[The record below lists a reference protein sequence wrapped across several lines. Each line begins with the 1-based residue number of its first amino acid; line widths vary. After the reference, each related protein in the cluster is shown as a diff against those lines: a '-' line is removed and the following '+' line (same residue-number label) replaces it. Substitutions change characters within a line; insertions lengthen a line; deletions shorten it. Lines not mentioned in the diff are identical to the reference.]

1 MSLLPKSSE
10 EIAAADEETE
20 DVEEGEGGKII
31 KSQSVES
38 VNENLIKVGTW

>member
-10 EIAAADEETE
+10 EIAAEEEGAE
-20 DVEEGEGGKII
+20 DVQEGEGGRII

-38 VNENLIKVGTW
+38 VNENLVKVGMY

>member
-10 EIAAADEETE
+10 ENVAEDEETE
-20 DVEEGEGGKII
+20 DIVEGEGGKII

-38 VNENLIKVGTW
+38 VNENLIKVGTS